1 MDKTY
6 DVVIIGGGAAGLSG
20 ALALG
25 RARRS
30 VLMIGHGGPR
40 NAQADEVH
48 NYLGREGTPPAELLA
63 IGRGEVAQYGVELLN
78 ADALEATKVG
88 DGTFVVSL
96 ADQQVGARRLL
107 VTTGVVD
114 ELPDIPGVA
123 EGWGQTVLH
132 CPYCHGW
139 EVQDQPLG
147 VLGQSPMSVHQAQLF
162 RQWSD
167 DVVLFQHTS
176 PAPSEEQA
184 EELSA
189 RGIRVVEGEVVGWEP
204 GGVRLAN
211 GQLVARQA
219 LVVGPNVRARAEVL
233 LSLGLETSEFEV
245 GGHVFGTYVASDPTG
260 LTAVPGVWVAGQ
272 VTDPRAQVIS
282 SAAAGLQAAAAI
294 NADLISEETHLAVE
308 RQRFFGEQ
316 AWEDRYSAK
325 PEGIW
330 SGNPNPVLVSETFDL
345 TPGTALDVGCGEG
358 ADALWL
364 AARGW
369 RVTGTDI
376 STVALGRAAA
386 HGKSQ
391 GLEVDWHHVDLLAE
405 PPRAGAFDL
414 VTAHFMQLPEADRV
428 VLYGHL
434 ASAVA
439 PLGTL
444 LLVGHHPSDMHTTV
458 GRPHLHDMFF
468 TVEQL
473 VADLDPK
480 AWEVLVAEARP
491 RQAKDPD
498 GNDVTIHDTVLRAR
512 RR

>member
-30 VLMIGHGGPR
+30 VLVVGHGGPR
-40 NAQADEVH
+40 NARADHVH

-63 IGRGEVAQYGVELLN
+63 SGRGEVAQYGVELLN
-78 ADALEATKVG
+78 ADALEATKRD
-88 DGTFVVSL
+88 DGTFVVTL
-96 ADQQVGARRLL
+96 ADRKVEARRLL
-107 VTTGVVD
+107 VTTGAVD

-139 EVQDQPLG
+139 EVRDQALG
-147 VLGQSPMSVHQAQLF
+147 VLGQSPMSIHQAQLF
-162 RQWSD
+162 RQWTE

-176 PAPSEEQA
+176 PAPTEEQA

-204 GGVRLAN
+204 GGVRLAT
-211 GQLVARQA
+211 GELVARQA
-219 LVVGPNVRARAEVL
+219 LVLNPNVRARAEL
-233 LSLGLETSEFEV
+233 LLPLGLETAELET
-245 GGHVFGTYVASDPTG
+245 GGHVFATYVASDPTG
-260 LTAVPGVWVAGQ
+260 LTAVPGVWVAGN
-272 VTDPRAQVIS
+272 VTDPRMQVVS
-282 SAAAGLQAAAAI
+282 SAAAGLQAGAAI
-294 NADLISEETHLAVE
+294 NADLITEETHLAVE
-308 RQRFFGEQ
+308 RQRFFGKQ
-316 AWEDRYSAK
+316 AWEARYSAK
-325 PEGIW
+325 PEGVW
-330 SGNPNPVLVSETFDL
+330 SGNANAVLVAETADL

-369 RVTGTDI
+369 QVTGTDI
-376 STVALGRAAA
+376 SSVALGRAAT

-391 GLEVDWHHVDLLAE
+391 ELAVEWRNADLLAE
-405 PPRAGAFDL
+405 PPTPSAFDL
-414 VTAHFMQLPEADRV
+414 VTAHFMQLPTANRL

-434 ASAVA
+434 AAAVI
-439 PLGTL
+439 PGGTL
-444 LLVGHHPSDMHTTV
+444 LLVGHHPSDMHTTI
-458 GRPHLHDMFF
+458 GRPHLQDMFF
-468 TVEQL
+468 TPEQL
-473 VADLDPK
+473 VAELDPK

-491 RQAKDPD
+491 RQTNDPD
-498 GNDVTIHDTVLRAR
+498 GNEVTIRDTVLRAR